1 MIYLEKW
8 YGKHHTLETCQGS
21 RQKGAIMVTIK
32 DIAKHAGVAQ
42 GTVSNVL
49 NGKGNVSS
57 EKIKRVMEAA
67 RELGYVANERAAL
80 LRKGLSDSLAVI
92 MPNLR
97 AKQYQDFYSGF
108 KRYALAHGFAVTQFL
123 THENSTASELEALNE
138 VKSLLVKGVAYIS
151 GFTGTPLENAAYLEN
166 TDLPNLLYV
175 ERRPVLSAG
184 FIGFDYEQAGFDM
197 GQKALAEKFTN
208 VCLLTGN
215 LQFSNESDF
224 YQGFMK
230 AISASDCLVTHIQTD
245 SFRKYQ
251 NIMQIFNGL
260 MPQAFFI
267 SNYGFAESVK
277 DICTTFYDTEDKL
290 CIYTVS
296 PVFTMPEN
304 DFIKYE
310 MDYRQLGKTAA
321 ETLIK
326 GAVRPDKRQEGQ
338 NYLKMNGF
346 RDWYANIIVPK
357 DKRPLNVL
365 TLDTPEAYTMR
376 NLSRLYTKKT
386 GVDVNICIASYDEI
400 YEAFNTMNSS
410 SNYDILRL
418 DVTWLSWFAG
428 RILQP
433 LSDIDPEILDCFGN
447 FLDGTL
453 EHYGRV
459 HGKVYALPS
468 TPSVQLLYYRK
479 DVFESPIYKRMYLE
493 QYKKEL
499 APPETFDEFN
509 QIARFFTKSQNPSS
523 PVEYGATVTL
533 GSTGV
538 TGSEFLARY
547 FSHQDHLYDSNREI
561 RLDSEVGIQSLHE
574 LVRLKGYTSPNYCNW
589 WTNTAKSFASGNFAM
604 SMMYSNFATDLL
616 SNFSNIVGKIGYA
629 MIPGGNPAIGGG
641 SLGVCRYS
649 ERPEDAL
656 SFIKWMCSEPI
667 SSAASLLGSTSPCR
681 QTYDNYEIINNFPW
695 LNLVKKS
702 FVLAKG
708 NRMPE
713 DINLPFD
720 ERKFLNI
727 LGMAVKNAYNNI
739 CTPEA
744 ALVNAQKQFEQHFPR
759 WR

>member
-1 MIYLEKW
+1 
-8 YGKHHTLETCQGS
+8 
-21 RQKGAIMVTIK
+21 MVTIK

-57 EKIKRVMEAA
+57 EKIKRVMDSA

-80 LRKGLSDSLAVI
+80 LRKGLSNSLAVI
-92 MPNLR
+92 MPDLR

-108 KRYALAHGFAVTQFL
+108 KRYALAHDFTVTQFL
-123 THENSTASELEALNE
+123 TNENSSSSERDALSE
-138 VKSLLVKGVAYIS
+138 VRPLLVKGVAYIS
-151 GFTGTPLENAAYLEN
+151 GFIGTPLENAMYMEN
-166 TDLPNLLYV
+166 VDLPNILFV
-175 ERRPVLSAG
+175 ERKPVSSAS
-184 FIGFDYEQAGFDM
+184 FIGFDYEKAGYDM
-197 GQKALAEKFTN
+197 GQQALRHRFTN

-224 YQGFMK
+224 YQGFMR
-230 AISASDCLVTHIQTD
+230 AISGSNCLVTHIQTD
-245 SFRKYQ
+245 SYRKFQ

-277 DICTTFYDTEDKL
+277 DICSTFYDADKKFL
-290 CIYTVS
+290 IFTVS

-310 MDYRQLGKTAA
+310 MDYRQLGKIAA
-321 ETLIK
+321 EKLIK
-326 GAVRPDKRQEGQ
+326 RSMEPEKLPAEDL
-338 NYLKMNGF
+338 YLKMNGF
-346 RDWYANIIVPK
+346 RDWYANIIIPK

-376 NLSRLYTKKT
+376 NLSRLYTRKT

-400 YEAFNTMNSS
+400 YEAFNTMNPS

-418 DVTWLSWFAG
+418 DVTWLSWFAEK
-428 RILQP
+428 ILQP
-433 LSDIDPEILDCFGN
+433 LSDIDGEILDCFGS

-453 EHYGRV
+453 EHYGRI
-459 HGKVYALPS
+459 HGKIYALPS

-493 QYKKEL
+493 RYKREL
-499 APPETFDEFN
+499 VPPGTFDEFN
-509 QIARFFTKSQNPSS
+509 QIARFFTKSLNPSS

-538 TGSEFLARY
+538 TGSEYLARF

-561 RLDSEVGIQSLHE
+561 HLDSEVGIRSLYE
-574 LVRLKGYTSPNYCNW
+574 LVKLKNYTAPNYCNW
-589 WTNTAKSFASGNFAM
+589 WTNTAKSFASGNYAM
-604 SMMYSNFATDLL
+604 SIIYSNFATDFLGH
-616 SNFSNIVGKIGYA
+616 FSNIVGNIGYA
-629 MIPGGNPAIGGG
+629 IIPGGNPAIGGG
-641 SLGVCRYS
+641 SLGICRYS
-649 ERPEDAL
+649 DRPEDAL

-667 SSAASLLGSTSPCR
+667 SSAASLLGSTSPCK

-695 LNLVKKS
+695 LNLAKKS
-702 FVLAKG
+702 FALTKG
-708 NRMPE
+708 NRMPP

-739 CTPEA
+739 CTPED
-744 ALVNAQKQFEQHFPR
+744 ALANAQRQLEQYFQTR
-759 WR
+759 F

>member
-1 MIYLEKW
+1 
-8 YGKHHTLETCQGS
+8 
-21 RQKGAIMVTIK
+21 MVTIK

-57 EKIKRVMEAA
+57 EKIKRVMDSA

-80 LRKGLSDSLAVI
+80 LRKGSSNSLAVI
-92 MPNLR
+92 MPDLR

-108 KRYALAHGFAVTQFL
+108 KRYALARGYAVTQFL
-123 THENSTASELEALNE
+123 TNENSSDSELEALNE
-138 VKSLLVKGVAYIS
+138 VKSLLVKGAAYIS
-151 GFTGTPLENAAYLEN
+151 GFTGSPLENAAYLEN
-166 TDLPNLLYV
+166 VGLQNLLFV
-175 ERRPVLSAG
+175 ERKPVLSAD
-184 FIGFDYEQAGFDM
+184 FIGFDYEKAGFDM
-197 GQKALAEKFTN
+197 GQKALEQEFTN

-215 LQFSNESDF
+215 LQFTDEADF

-230 AISASDCLVTHIQTD
+230 AVAPSGCLVTHIQTD

-251 NIMQIFNGL
+251 NIMQIFRGV

-277 DICTTFYDTEDKL
+277 DICTTFYDTEEKL

-310 MDYRQLGKTAA
+310 MDFRHLGKKAA

-326 GAVRPDKRQEGQ
+326 RAENPQKQTPEQR
-338 NYLKMNGF
+338 YLKMRGF
-346 RDWYANIIVPK
+346 RDWYANIIIPK

-410 SNYDILRL
+410 SSYDILRL
-418 DVTWLSWFAG
+418 DVTWLSWFAEK
-428 RILQP
+428 ILRP
-433 LSDIDPEILDCFGN
+433 LSDIDPDILNCFGS

-479 DVFESPIYKRMYLE
+479 DIFESPIYKRMYLE
-493 QYKKEL
+493 QHKKEL

-509 QIARFFTKSQNPSS
+509 QIARFFTKSRNPSS
-523 PVEYGATVTL
+523 PVDYGATVTL

-538 TGSEFLARY
+538 TGSEYLARY

-561 RLDSEVGIQSLHE
+561 HLDSEVGIRSLRE
-574 LVRLKGYTSPNYCNW
+574 LVKLKGYTAPDYCNW
-589 WTNTAKSFASGNFAM
+589 WTNTARSFASGTYAM
-604 SMMYSNFATDLL
+604 SILYSNFATDLL
-616 SNFSNIVGKIGYA
+616 SNDSNIVGKIGYA

-641 SLGVCRYS
+641 SLGVCKYS

-702 FVLAKG
+702 FMLAKG

-739 CTPEA
+739 CTPGE
-744 ALVNAQKQFEQHFPR
+744 ALVNAQGQFEEYFR
-759 WR
+759 VRF

>member
-1 MIYLEKW
+1 MRKS
-8 YGKHHTLETCQGS
+8 CQGNG
-21 RQKGAIMVTIK
+21 QKGVIMVTIK
-32 DIAKHAGVAQ
+32 DIARHAGVAQ

-57 EKIKRVMEAA
+57 EKIKRVMDSA

-80 LRKGLSDSLAVI
+80 LRKGASNSLAVI
-92 MPNLR
+92 MPDLR

-108 KRYALAHGFAVTQFL
+108 KRYALAHGFTVTQFL
-123 THENSTASELEALNE
+123 TNENSSASELEALSE
-138 VKSLLVKGVAYIS
+138 AKSLLVKGVAYIS
-151 GFTGTPLENAAYLEN
+151 GFTGTPIENAAYMEN
-166 TDLPNLLYV
+166 TDLENLLFV
-175 ERRPVLSAG
+175 ERKPVLSSG
-184 FIGFDYEQAGFDM
+184 FIGFDYEKAGFDM
-197 GQKALAEKFTN
+197 GQKALEHGFTN

-245 SFRKYQ
+245 SFRKHQ
-251 NIMQIFNGL
+251 NIMQIFNGM

-277 DICTTFYDTEDKL
+277 DICTTFYDIKEKL
-290 CIYTVS
+290 YIFTVS

-310 MDYRQLGKTAA
+310 MDYRQLGKTVA

-326 GAVRPDKRQEGQ
+326 RAEKPEKYPAEQK
-338 NYLKMNGF
+338 YLKMNGF
-346 RDWYANIIVPK
+346 RDWYANIVIPK

-418 DVTWLSWFAG
+418 DVTWLSWFAEK
-428 RILQP
+428 ILQP
-433 LSDIDPEILDCFGN
+433 LSDIDPGILSCFGG

-459 HGKVYALPS
+459 HRKVYALPS

-479 DVFESPIYKRMYLE
+479 DIFESPIYKRMYLE
-493 QYKKEL
+493 QHKKEL
-499 APPETFDEFN
+499 VPPDTFDEFN
-509 QIARFFTKSQNPSS
+509 QIARFFTKSLNPSS

-538 TGSEFLARY
+538 TGSEFLARF
-547 FSHQDHLYDSNREI
+547 FSHQDHLYDANREI
-561 RLDSEVGIQSLHE
+561 HLDSEAGIRSLYE
-574 LVRLKGYTSPNYCNW
+574 LVKLKGYTAPNYCNW
-589 WTNTAKSFASGNFAM
+589 WTNTAKSFASGNYAM
-604 SMMYSNFATDLL
+604 SIIYSNFATDFLGH
-616 SNFSNIVGKIGYA
+616 FSNIVGKIGYA
-629 MIPGGNPAIGGG
+629 MVPGGNPAIGGG
-641 SLGVCRYS
+641 SLGICKYS

-739 CTPEA
+739 CTPEE
-744 ALVNAQKQFEQHFPR
+744 ALTNAQRQFEQYFQIR
-759 WR
+759 F